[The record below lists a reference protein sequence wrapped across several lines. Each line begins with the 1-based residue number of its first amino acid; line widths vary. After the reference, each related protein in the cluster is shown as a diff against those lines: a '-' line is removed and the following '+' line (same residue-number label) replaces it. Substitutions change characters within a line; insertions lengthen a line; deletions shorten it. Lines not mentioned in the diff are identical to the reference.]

1 MVVLNIGSVCF
12 GLVVGF
18 ITFRTLVHTNDKA
31 SISDL
36 AAVLA
41 AVGGGVVTA
50 LFPEGS
56 EAFGYYAIGL
66 AVGVAT
72 YLVISLKLGMPAAT
86 VLSQTGAIPA
96 GGGGRPDDQ
105 PGTIP
110 AGGGGRPADG

>member
-18 ITFRTLVHTNDKA
+18 ITYRTLVHSNDKA

-41 AVGGGVVTA
+41 AIGGGAVTA
-50 LFPEGS
+50 LFPEGTD
-56 EAFGYYAIGL
+56 AFGWYAIGL

-72 YLVISLKLGMPAAT
+72 YLIVALRLRKDPLQI
-86 VLSQTGAIPA
+86 LSAPAIPA
-96 GGGGRPDDQ
+96 QSSPPPVRDQPDD
-105 PGTIP
+105 I
-110 AGGGGRPADG
+110 RPR

>member
-1 MVVLNIGSVCF
+1 MIVVNIGSVCF

-18 ITFRTLVHTNDKA
+18 ITYRTLVHSNDKA

-41 AVGGGVVTA
+41 AVGGGAVTA

-56 EAFGYYAIGL
+56 ESFGYYTIGL

-72 YLVISLKLGMPAAT
+72 YLT
-86 VLSQTGAIPA
+86 VALRLRKDPLEILSTPA
-96 GGGGRPDDQ
+96 GDPPPPPPLDPPDQIRP
-105 PGTIP
+105 
-110 AGGGGRPADG
+110 R